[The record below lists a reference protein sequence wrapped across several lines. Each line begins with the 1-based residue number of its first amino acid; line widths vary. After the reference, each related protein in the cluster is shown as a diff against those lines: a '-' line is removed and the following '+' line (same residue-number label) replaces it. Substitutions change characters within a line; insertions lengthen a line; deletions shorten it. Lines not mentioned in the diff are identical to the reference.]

1 MSLRTV
7 SFQDTYWSGEND
19 LIKEFYVPCMEESIE
34 YCRAVGYFHSSIFCY
49 ITNGLYPFIQHGG
62 RMRIVCSVNVS
73 PEDEHQ
79 IALGYDIRQLLED
92 KIGPAT
98 QELIDLNIA
107 NIKNLCWLI
116 KNNRLDIRVCLR
128 KDPNTPGAYRLF
140 HEKFGVFKDA
150 DENAVSFLG
159 SVNETL
165 GGWINNEESFEVS
178 QNWIPVLQSRVE
190 QKIQRFERLWDGT
203 AGNIVTFDFPKASR
217 LKLIQNAPEHPVDY
231 IYRVSA
237 GIHPNFKPRSCQ
249 EDAKNAF
256 LQKNF
261 SCLFMMATGSGKTKA
276 AMYAI
281 SQIDT
286 WKLLLICVPSLE
298 LVEQW
303 EADVRLFYPD
313 TPIIKCGSPY
323 RGHKELLK
331 SLTQARFPEQVVV
344 ISTYDSAQG
353 DYYMA
358 KWRLAKPEQ
367 FAMICDE
374 VHNMGAPKSQ
384 CLMELNPAYRI
395 GLSATPRRNFDEI
408 GSEKIL
414 DFYHQNTFEFS
425 IKDAQREHYLVEY
438 QYRILPCAMP
448 EDDWEL
454 YKTFSREIVQLQ
466 HTLKQEGNEK
476 EQLRLRQRIE
486 GRYRDR
492 AKLLKK
498 NDQKAQTLQTIFDE
512 IPPTARVLIYG
523 DDLHH
528 LDEIGQELDHM
539 GKYYFKYTGE
549 LDAKKER
556 PTILK
561 EFRQGIR
568 KILLAIGCLDEG
580 IDIPAC
586 DVAVFISSSTS
597 ERQFIQRR
605 GRVLRVAPG
614 KTSAWI
620 YDYLVYPILSARTND
635 DERRLA
641 LSMIDAQYRRINL
654 MVEDAINGIQERQK
668 LDQFLSRRRLNPYDF

>member
-34 YCRAVGYFHSSIFCY
+34 YCRAVGYFNSSILCY
-49 ITNGLYPFIQHGG
+49 ITNGLYPFIQNGG
-62 RMRIVCSVNVS
+62 RMRIVCSVNLS
-73 PEDEHQ
+73 PEDERQ
-79 IALGYDIRQLLED
+79 IALGYDIRHLLED
-92 KIGPAT
+92 KIDPVT
-98 QELIDLNIA
+98 QSLIDLNIA

-116 KNNRLDIRVCLR
+116 KNNRLDIKVCLR
-128 KDPNTPGAYRLF
+128 KDPNDPGTYHLF
-140 HEKFGVFKDA
+140 HEKFGIFKDA
-150 DENAVSFLG
+150 DGNAISFLG

-256 LQKNF
+256 LQKDF

-281 SQIDT
+281 SQIDP

-303 EADVRLFYPD
+303 EADVHLFYPD
-313 TPIIKCGSPY
+313 ITIIKCGSPY
-323 RGHKELLK
+323 RGHKGLLK

-353 DYYMA
+353 DFYMA
-358 KWRLAKPEQ
+358 KWRQAKPEQ

-408 GSEKIL
+408 GS
-414 DFYHQNTFEFS
+414 
-425 IKDAQREHYLVEY
+425 
-438 QYRILPCAMP
+438 
-448 EDDWEL
+448 
-454 YKTFSREIVQLQ
+454 
-466 HTLKQEGNEK
+466 
-476 EQLRLRQRIE
+476 
-486 GRYRDR
+486 
-492 AKLLKK
+492 KK
-498 NDQKAQTLQTIFDE
+498 F
-512 IPPTARVLIYG
+512 
-523 DDLHH
+523 
-528 LDEIGQELDHM
+528 
-539 GKYYFKYTGE
+539 
-549 LDAKKER
+549 
-556 PTILK
+556 
-561 EFRQGIR
+561 
-568 KILLAIGCLDEG
+568 
-580 IDIPAC
+580 
-586 DVAVFISSSTS
+586 
-597 ERQFIQRR
+597 
-605 GRVLRVAPG
+605 
-614 KTSAWI
+614 
-620 YDYLVYPILSARTND
+620 
-635 DERRLA
+635 
-641 LSMIDAQYRRINL
+641 
-654 MVEDAINGIQERQK
+654 
-668 LDQFLSRRRLNPYDF
+668 